1 MTAISDTPFAIL
13 ADSDFAP
20 VIDAFKSNFDDGL
33 EHGASVH
40 VMRDGETLL
49 DLKGGWADK
58 VKTVPID
65 DTHLFSIY
73 SSGKAAAAI
82 VIAHLAEQDML
93 GYNQLIST
101 FWPEFSGGG
110 KEHLTVAQVMS
121 HQTGL
126 PGITDTSFT
135 AADWYDWEKCIDIL
149 ETQAPLF
156 PPGSASGYSPVT
168 YGFFAGEIARRTD
181 KYGRHLGDILRQDIC
196 EPQDIDVWIGTP
208 ATEDTRCVDM
218 QKPRRLADLGDINPA
233 TKAAFLEK
241 WSSPGT
247 QGVEIWRRAQ
257 LAGSNCHATAK
268 GMAELMQVYVDG
280 RINGEQILSEDMLG
294 FAREERISG
303 TDQVLP
309 FDLSIAA
316 GVMRNYPNFFYGPNP
331 DTVGH
336 SGWGGSCVFADPDA
350 GITFC
355 YAMTQQDNS
364 LMGDPRPGR
373 IITALYEC
381 I

>member
-1 MTAISDTPFAIL
+1 MNNTNIPFSVSTDEQFFPVVDVFKANFFK
-13 ADSDFAP
+13 DF
-20 VIDAFKSNFDDGL
+20 

-40 VMRDGETLL
+40 VMRDGETLI
-49 DLKGGWADK
+49 DMHGGWADK
-58 VKTVPID
+58 SKSIPVNNS
-65 DTHLFSIY
+65 HLFSIY

-93 GYNQLIST
+93 GYNQLVST
-101 FWPEFSGGG
+101 VWPEFSGGG
-110 KEHLTVAQVMS
+110 KECLTIGQVMS
-121 HQTGL
+121 HQTGI
-126 PGITDTSFT
+126 PGITDRNFK
-135 AADWYDWEKCIDIL
+135 AADWYNWNKTVHTL
-149 ETQAPLF
+149 ENQMPLF

-196 EPQDIDVWIGTP
+196 EPHNIDVWIGTP
-208 ATEDTRCVDM
+208 ETEDSRCVDM
-218 QKPRRLADLGDINPA
+218 QKPRRLADLGEINSA

-247 QGVEIWRRAQ
+247 LGVKTWRRAQ

-280 RINGEQILSEDMLG
+280 RINGEQVLSEDILG
-294 FAREERISG
+294 FARAERISG
-303 TDQVLP
+303 PDQVLP

-331 DTVGH
+331 ETVGH
-336 SGWGGSCVFADPDA
+336 SGWGGSCVFADPDT

-355 YAMTQQDNS
+355 YAMTRQDNS
-364 LMGDPRPGR
+364 LMGDPRPVR
-373 IITALYEC
+373 IIEALYDVL
-381 I
+381 